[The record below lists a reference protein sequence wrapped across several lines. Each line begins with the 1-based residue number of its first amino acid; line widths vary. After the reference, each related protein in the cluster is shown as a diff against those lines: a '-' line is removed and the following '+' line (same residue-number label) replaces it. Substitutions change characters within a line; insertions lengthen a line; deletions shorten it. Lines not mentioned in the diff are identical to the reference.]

1 MITKFKLYIVEDDN
15 DIINLLK
22 SYFENN
28 YDIYITQNFR
38 DISNEIENIKPDL
51 ILMDITL
58 PFFNG
63 FYWTTEIRKKLTT
76 PIIFISSS
84 NDELDMVMALDMG
97 GDDFISK
104 PFSLQILNAKIA
116 AFLRRSQSFTQNMFE
131 IDGYTLD
138 RDGVLTKDNQSVH
151 LTPTENKILS
161 VLLTHRNEIVSKEN
175 LLATL
180 WDSDDFIDHNTLSVN
195 LARLRKKI
203 IPIGFDKIQT
213 IRGVGYLLK

>member
-38 DISNEIENIKPDL
+38 DISNEVENIKPAL

-175 LLATL
+175 LLAIL

>member
-15 DIINLLK
+15 DIINFLK

-38 DISNEIENIKPDL
+38 DISNEVENIKPDL

>member
-38 DISNEIENIKPDL
+38 DISNEVENIKPDL

-175 LLATL
+175 LLAIL

>member
-38 DISNEIENIKPDL
+38 DISNEVENIKPDL